1 MDHDNLH
8 HLIVQIF
15 AAWRETLYYV
25 TNLEQRVLL
34 MQQMQRKYEEMCDGE
49 S

>member
-1 MDHDNLH
+1 MNDNLH

-25 TNLEQRVLL
+25 TNLETQVRIMNEL
-34 MQQMQRKYEEMCDGE
+34 QKRYEELVDD
-49 S
+49 

>member
-1 MDHDNLH
+1 MNDELH

-25 TNLEQRVLL
+25 TNLEQRVKILNE
-34 MQQMQRKYEEMCDGE
+34 MRKRYEEIVNE
-49 S
+49 